1 MVDLVLKN
9 ARLVTP
15 DGVFQ
20 GGVAV
25 DDGKIVSISSDVNL
39 PPASEV
45 IDCAGKIVMPGVI
58 DPHIH
63 IGLHVPLEDDC
74 HTETASAAVGGV
86 TTAGRFVRSLKSYKN
101 FFMDEINVMNN
112 NSYID
117 MFCHFGI
124 MHFEHV
130 KEIPDYADEF
140 GVTSFKF
147 YGKYGIELMS
157 YRETPPL
164 DVIQQTDDGLMYHGF
179 VEIAKLGEMAVACV
193 HAENYEIIHWLKK
206 KLREQG
212 RKDLPAW
219 TEARPWFCEAE
230 YMQKALFLSKIAG
243 NTLYNVHLS
252 IGAGVDLIEKAMHEG
267 VRVYAETCPHYL
279 VLTKDSPIAPIRGKI
294 SPPLREKS
302 DIEMLWNGISRGIIK
317 TIGSDHVII
326 PKTDD
331 LWTSWPGVP
340 GLATLLPIILSEG
353 VNKGRI
359 PLEKVPEICSRNAAK
374 IFNIYPKKGI
384 LQVGS
389 DADLVV
395 VDLKREE
402 ILRAENLY
410 SKCGWTPYEGMRVKG
425 VPVMTIVRGVKV
437 MEDRTVIEKPGVGRY
452 IPRSLSGHSQ
462 GM

>member
-1 MVDLVLKN
+1 MK
-9 ARLVTP
+9 
-15 DGVFQ
+15 
-20 GGVAV
+20 
-25 DDGKIVSISSDVNL
+25 
-39 PPASEV
+39 
-45 IDCAGKIVMPGVI
+45 
-58 DPHIH
+58 
-63 IGLHVPLEDDC
+63 
-74 HTETASAAVGGV
+74 
-86 TTAGRFVRSLKSYKN
+86 
-101 FFMDEINVMNN
+101 EIEIMNN
-112 NSYID
+112 NSYTD

-124 MHFEHV
+124 MHIDHV
-130 KEIPDYADEF
+130 KEIPDYARSF

-157 YRETPPL
+157 YRDTPPP
-164 DVIQQTDDGLMYHGF
+164 DVIQQTDDGLMYQGF

-206 KLREQG
+206 KLKEQG

-230 YMQKALFLSKIAG
+230 YMQKAIFLSKIAG

-252 IGAGVDLIEKAMHEG
+252 IGAGVNLIERAIYEG
-267 VRVYAETCPHYL
+267 VNVYAETCPHYL
-279 VLTKDSPIAPIRGKI
+279 VLTKDSPLEPVRGKI

-302 DIEMLWNGISRGIIK
+302 DIEVLWKGISRGIIK

-331 LWTSWPGVP
+331 IWTSWPGVP

-359 PLEKVPEICSRNAAK
+359 PLEKVPEICSQNAAK
-374 IFNIYPKKGI
+374 IFNIYPQKGS

-389 DADLVV
+389 DADIVI
-395 VDLKREE
+395 VDLNREE

-425 VPVMTIVRGVKV
+425 VPVMTFVKGIKV
-437 MEDRTVIEKPGVGRY
+437 MEDRTVIEKPGLGKY
-452 IPRSLSGHSQ
+452 IPRSLNKR